1 MQRPRILLIDE
12 VDVFFSKDFYGN
24 VYLPQASLTDPTI
37 EKLIKFIWEN
47 RDSNLTLNKV
57 ECSDQYKSCCKH
69 FSSWEFLIKEAVKD
83 MLADVKNFKHDY
95 IVSKDKIAYVEQ
107 DGIAYN
113 VVYGYKTLF
122 DAYFEN

>member
-1 MQRPRILLIDE
+1 
-12 VDVFFSKDFYGN
+12 
-24 VYLPQASLTDPTI
+24 
-37 EKLIKFIWEN
+37 
-47 RDSNLTLNKV
+47 
-57 ECSDQYKSCCKH
+57 
-69 FSSWEFLIKEAVKD
+69 

-122 DAYFEN
+122 AAYFEN